1 MSTAI
6 ELTGASLLDKLR
18 RLPGISDN
26 DAAYNA
32 VVAVGQI
39 AYAESSK
46 WVYYASIGFG
56 GVSILAA
63 YFLGNIKDR
72 MNDQVAVVI

>member
-46 WVYYASIGFG
+46 W
-56 GVSILAA
+56 
-63 YFLGNIKDR
+63 DR